1 LLISSSKYKRRSEG
15 RAINIKIIAGII
27 VQIISINWPDNKNRL
42 VNLLK
47 NNIVIKYD
55 TNVVIIITINLFS

>member
-27 VQIISINWPDNKNRL
+27 VQIISINWTDNKNRL

-47 NNIVIKYD
+47 NNIVSKYD
-55 TNVVIIITINLFS
+55 TNVVIIIRINKE